1 MLSQSLT
8 LSYWAQARQAPV
20 FHNFCDPE
28 NYFKRRKFFFF
39 ILKRWYFSF
48 TSNFPFFQSM
58 IEVQSSEPQGCTFED
73 EIGWIY
79 IFAAALGGGSSSS
92 LLSASSAICQIKAPT
107 HPLVKV
113 LIGILF
119 LLSSFPHTQRGIP
132 SRKPPDNESAFTFHF

>member
-1 MLSQSLT
+1 MAYKNPGIFLSH
-8 LSYWAQARQAPV
+8 PI
-20 FHNFCDPE
+20 
-28 NYFKRRKFFFF
+28 FFLLP
-39 ILKRWYFSF
+39 INDRS
-48 TSNFPFFQSM
+48 P
-58 IEVQSSEPQGCTFED
+58 IISSEQQQQRCTFED

-119 LLSSFPHTQRGIP
+119 LLSSFPHTYRGEYHRETNQIMRVLSLFTSKVSALVLLLDQYLPAGP
-132 SRKPPDNESAFTFHF
+132 SYNNHNCTMK